1 MISCS
6 FGHTLVFQVGLQ
18 ILEEETMM
26 TKEPRDWAT
35 IDASIAIG
43 DKVKHWKKILI
54 LTTVDL
60 LGDGACD
67 ADGPTEEGALP
78 LHCGLA
84 LWPHS
89 TSGKCSVSVAD

>member
-43 DKVKHWKKILI
+43 DKVKH
-54 LTTVDL
+54 
-60 LGDGACD
+60 
-67 ADGPTEEGALP
+67 
-78 LHCGLA
+78 
-84 LWPHS
+84 
-89 TSGKCSVSVAD
+89 